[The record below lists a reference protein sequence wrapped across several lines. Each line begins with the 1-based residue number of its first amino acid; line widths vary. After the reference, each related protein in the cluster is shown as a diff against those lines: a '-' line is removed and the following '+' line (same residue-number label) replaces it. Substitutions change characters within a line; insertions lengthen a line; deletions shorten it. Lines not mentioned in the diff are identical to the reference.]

1 MDKILE
7 LIISFSYQFFN
18 VNPVNSEKINEFID
32 LMSNAY
38 KDYPINK
45 EELFKVLETKHLITI
60 SDDLR
65 IIKDDKN
72 HIEWFNVLTSQIKDR
87 DLEWDFWRDYR
98 LYLSEKLPKGVL
110 DKLDDFSNRILS
122 MIEDPYREGNW
133 ACKGMVVGQVQSG
146 KTSSYTALINKATDA
161 GYKLIIVLAGIH
173 DNLRSQTQERMN
185 KEFLGYDRQIVIEPG
200 DPPKIGV
207 GKYKNHNI
215 VNTLT
220 SSAQKGDF
228 NQRIANQVGLIPS
241 STGDPII
248 MIIKKHHRIIQ
259 NCINWL
265 TQLIGHSDQN
275 GKKFISD
282 PALLLIDD
290 ECDQASVN
298 TKKVEYDESGV
309 VVSDPTKTN
318 EMIRKLLSTFKKS
331 TYIGYTA
338 TPYANIFISGE
349 DNNEVLGK
357 DLFPRD
363 FLINLPKPDNYV
375 GPEELFGLE
384 KNEETGIENRQ
395 HLPLVI
401 DVEDSDHLIPGNH
414 KKDLKISLLPESL
427 KNSIKC
433 FILVCAARRIR
444 SSGVEHNSMLI
455 HVTRFNDVQSEINEL
470 LISELRSLAGRINNS
485 NDPLDDFRKIW
496 IDDFSVISEEMMDLG
511 YKDSQIHDW
520 KDILE
525 EIPSAIRQIKIKV
538 INGKAK
544 DLLDYR
550 EAEQTSFRRTKKGE
564 TVPWSERGTSLIVIG
579 GDKLSRGLTLD
590 GLSVSYYL
598 RASRMYDTLMQM
610 GRWFGYKDG
619 YIDLCRIFTT
629 SDLTECYRHIALAN
643 KQLTNEFDYMAM
655 TGGTPETFGLKVLN
669 HPGRLAVTAAGKM
682 RSSEKIR
689 ISFSGRSSETIV
701 FNPLHSNKNLNSLKT
716 LINATGRDPDNGVSI
731 NNSRYHWKN
740 ISSNLVINFLN
751 EYQTQDDATKV
762 VNPAILA
769 RFIEKQNKL
778 DELTDWYIVL
788 VSNNTQDRVH
798 SVKINNLNI
807 GSILRAPQRKV
818 QPDKISIG
826 VLSSPTDHF
835 LDFSKEELVKI
846 KEKYD
851 RLPTKTGGKR
861 KIVEKA
867 TFFRQHRPVKRGLLL
882 LYITA
887 NRDTKSKKDGTTS
900 PYGLEGNEV
909 VGFCISFPASE
920 KTKDLEYVVNLVY
933 QDEE

>member
-1 MDKILE
+1 MDKTLE

-45 EELFKVLETKHLITI
+45 EKLFKVLETKHLITI

-72 HIEWFNVLTSQIKDR
+72 HIEWFNEITSQVKDR
-87 DLEWDFWRDYR
+87 DLVWSLWNDYK

-122 MIEDPYREGNW
+122 MIEDPFRDGSW

-146 KTSSYTALINKATDA
+146 KTSSYTALVNKATDA

-185 KEFLGYDRQIVIEPG
+185 REFLGYDRQVIIEAG
-200 DPPKIGV
+200 DPPKLGV
-207 GKYKNHNI
+207 GKYKNHKI

-228 NQRIANQVGLIPS
+228 NQKIADQVGLIPS
-241 STGDPII
+241 SSGDPII
-248 MIIKKHHRIIQ
+248 LIIKKHHRIIQ

-265 TQLIGHSDQN
+265 TQLIGHFDQD
-275 GKKFISD
+275 GKKFIFD

-331 TYIGYTA
+331 SYVGYTA
-338 TPYANIFISGE
+338 TPYANIFISGG
-349 DNNEVLGK
+349 DNNDVLGK

-384 KNEETGIENRQ
+384 KNEETGIENRPP
-395 HLPLVI
+395 LPLVK
-401 DVEDSDHLIPGNH
+401 DVEDSDNLIPGNH
-414 KKDLKISLLPESL
+414 KKDLKIPLLPESL

-433 FILVCAARRIR
+433 FILVCSARRIR
-444 SSGVEHNSMLI
+444 SLGVEHNSMLI
-455 HVTRFNDVQSEINEL
+455 HVTRFNDVQSGINEL

-485 NDPLDDFRKIW
+485 TDPLDDFRKIW
-496 IDDFSVISEEMMDLG
+496 IEEFSVTSEIMMELG
-511 YKDSQIHDW
+511 FKDSQIHDW
-520 KDILE
+520 EDVLKE
-525 EIPSAIRQIKIKV
+525 MPSAIEQIKIRV

-544 DLLDYR
+544 DMLDYR
-550 EAEQTSFRRTKKGE
+550 EAEQTTNRRIKNGE

-579 GDKLSRGLTLD
+579 GDKLSRGLTLE

-629 SDLTECYRHIALAN
+629 YDLTEWYRHIALAN
-643 KQLTNEFDYMAM
+643 KQLSNEFDYMAM
-655 TGGTPETFGLKVLN
+655 TGGTPENFGLKVLN

-682 RSSEKIR
+682 RSTEKIR
-689 ISFSGRSSETIV
+689 ISFSGRSMETIV
-701 FNPLHSNKNLNSLKT
+701 FNPLHSNKNLNSLKK
-716 LINATGRDPDNGVSI
+716 LINATGRDPDNGVSK

-751 EYQTQDDATKV
+751 EYQTQDVAKRV
-762 VNPAILA
+762 VAPEKIAE
-769 RFIEKQNKL
+769 FIEKQNKL
-778 DELTDWYIVL
+778 DELTDWHVVL
-788 VSNNTQDRVH
+788 ISNKTKDRVH

-807 GSILRAPQRKV
+807 GSIKRTPLRKI

-826 VLSSPTDHF
+826 VLSNPTDHV
-835 LDFSKEELVKI
+835 LDFSEKELAEI
-846 KEKYD
+846 EEKYD
-851 RLPTKTGGKR
+851 KLPTKKGGTR
-861 KIVEKA
+861 KIVERA
-867 TFFRQHRPVKRGLLL
+867 TFFRQHRPVQRGLLL

-920 KTKDLEYVVNLVY
+920 KAKDLEYVVNPVY
-933 QDEE
+933 LDEE